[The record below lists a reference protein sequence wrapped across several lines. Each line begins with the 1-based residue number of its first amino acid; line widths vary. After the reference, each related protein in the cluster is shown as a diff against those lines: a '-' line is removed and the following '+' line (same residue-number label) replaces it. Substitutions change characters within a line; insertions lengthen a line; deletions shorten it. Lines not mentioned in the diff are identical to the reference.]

1 MFEDQSSVDEKIYSM
16 EVGEKEECW
25 EEERERENSVRL
37 PSAINPDARRP
48 TPDARRP
55 TPNPSV
61 NLKPLCRQVAVSA
74 KSRRSV
80 QLESGRVS
88 KSWSQPFM
96 TIRTCTAT
104 QRRQ

>member
-1 MFEDQSSVDEKIYSM
+1 MFEDQSSADEKIYSV

-25 EEERERENSVRL
+25 EEERERERENNVRL
-37 PSAINPDARRP
+37 PSAIN
-48 TPDARRP
+48 PDARRP

-80 QLESGRVS
+80 QLESGRV
-88 KSWSQPFM
+88 
-96 TIRTCTAT
+96 
-104 QRRQ
+104 

>member
-1 MFEDQSSVDEKIYSM
+1 MFEDQSSADEKIYSV

-55 TPNPSV
+55 TSDAQ
-61 NLKPLCRQVAVSA
+61 PLGEFETIMPASC
-74 KSRRSV
+74 
-80 QLESGRVS
+80 S
-88 KSWSQPFM
+88 K
-96 TIRTCTAT
+96 R
-104 QRRQ
+104 

>member
-1 MFEDQSSVDEKIYSM
+1 MFEDQSSADEKIYSV

-55 TPNPSV
+55 TPDV
-61 NLKPLCRQVAVSA
+61 
-74 KSRRSV
+74 RRPTP
-80 QLESGRVS
+80 R
-88 KSWSQPFM
+88 
-96 TIRTCTAT
+96 
-104 QRRQ
+104 

>member
-1 MFEDQSSVDEKIYSM
+1 MFEDQSSADEKIYSV

-55 TPNPSV
+55 TPDARRPTSDAQ
-61 NLKPLCRQVAVSA
+61 PLGEFETIMPASC
-74 KSRRSV
+74 
-80 QLESGRVS
+80 S
-88 KSWSQPFM
+88 K
-96 TIRTCTAT
+96 R
-104 QRRQ
+104 

>member
-1 MFEDQSSVDEKIYSM
+1 MIEDQSSADEKIYSV

-25 EEERERENSVRL
+25 EEEREREREKIMSVFQRYK
-37 PSAINPDARRP
+37 PRRP

-80 QLESGRVS
+80 QLESGRV
-88 KSWSQPFM
+88 
-96 TIRTCTAT
+96 
-104 QRRQ
+104 

>member
-55 TPNPSV
+55 TPD
-61 NLKPLCRQVAVSA
+61 A
-74 KSRRSV
+74 RRPTPRWIWNHYAGKL
-80 QLESGRVS
+80 Q
-88 KSWSQPFM
+88 
-96 TIRTCTAT
+96 
-104 QRRQ
+104 

>member
-55 TPNPSV
+55 TPDAQ
-61 NLKPLCRQVAVSA
+61 PLGEFETIMPASC
-74 KSRRSV
+74 
-80 QLESGRVS
+80 S
-88 KSWSQPFM
+88 K
-96 TIRTCTAT
+96 R
-104 QRRQ
+104 